1 MNAAACHRD
10 AVTRVS
16 AGPGPAGAPAR
27 FALWALT
34 LAAAAATTFFAPAA
48 VRADNPLPVA
58 DKVVVEKSQRRLR
71 LLRDGVVLREF
82 PISLG
87 FEPVGDKIR
96 EGDNRTP
103 EGRYL
108 LDRRN
113 VDSDYFLSIRIS
125 YPSPRDIRESRLRGD
140 PPGGQIMIHGQPNE
154 PKYSPAYYESEDW
167 TNGCIAVSNAAMID
181 IWLMTAPN
189 TPIEIHP

>member
-1 MNAAACHRD
+1 MQD
-10 AVTRVS
+10 STGL
-16 AGPGPAGAPAR
+16 GPSDVPAWLARLAMTLIMAAGALSLLAPT
-27 FALWALT
+27 AL
-34 LAAAAATTFFAPAA
+34 
-48 VRADNPLPVA
+48 RADNPLPVA
-58 DKVVVEKSQRRLR
+58 DKVIVEKSQRRLR
-71 LLRDGVVLREF
+71 LVRDGEVLREF

-87 FEPVGDKIR
+87 FEPVGDKVR

-103 EGRYL
+103 EGSYL
-108 LDRRN
+108 LDHRN

-125 YPSPRDIRESRLRGD
+125 YPSPRDIRESQMRGE

-154 PKYSPAYYESEDW
+154 PKFSPGYYASADW

>member
-1 MNAAACHRD
+1 MNVAARHSD
-10 AVTRVS
+10 PVTRVS
-16 AGPGPAGAPAR
+16 AGPGPAGALAR
-27 FALWALT
+27 FTLWAIA
-34 LAAAAATTFFAPAA
+34 LAAAAATAFFAPAA
-48 VRADNPLPVA
+48 ARADNPLPVA
-58 DKVVVEKSQRRLR
+58 DKVVVEKGERRLR

-87 FEPVGDKIR
+87 FEPVGDKVR

-140 PPGGQIMIHGQPNE
+140 PPGGQIMIHGE
-154 PKYSPAYYESEDW
+154 PKYSPAYYASEDW